1 MKSYVAF
8 VVTGVVALSLVGC
21 SGGTTA
27 SSGPSAEGAA
37 FLVNEEPA
45 GAIGV
50 AEARKSA
57 ANDGEIV
64 VVGRIGG
71 SEKPFVA
78 GLAAFT
84 IVDPALK
91 PCPDDEGCPTPW
103 DYCCDTGSVK
113 DNIATIKLTDPAGM
127 PLAKDARE
135 LLGVKELATVVV
147 RGKAQRSADG
157 NLSLIAKQVF
167 VKK

>member
-1 MKSYVAF
+1 MRSYVVLAF
-8 VVTGVVALSLVGC
+8 SGLFALSLVGC
-21 SGGTTA
+21 SGGTTTL
-27 SSGPSAEGAA
+27 SGPSAEGAA
-37 FLVNEEPA
+37 FIVKEEPR
-45 GAIGV
+45 GAVGV

-57 ANDGEIV
+57 TNEKEIV

-71 SEKPFVA
+71 SEKPFVP

-91 PCPDDEGCPTPW
+91 HCGEDEGCPTPW
-103 DYCCDTGSVK
+103 DYCCDTGAIK
-113 DNIATIKLTDPAGM
+113 DNIATIKLTDAAGK
-127 PLAKDARE
+127 PLSKDARE